1 MTRTAPDLDVA
12 GIRSSERIRTA
23 AIRPRVVL
31 GWAGA
36 AALVVAGGTLAAVTF
51 TADDEGT
58 VETPT
63 GRADTATPAC
73 VWISQV
79 DGPVVPEEL
88 LGAAPT
94 PESVLVFEQC
104 DGDWTG
110 DMAWMD
116 SGDDL
121 APAGD
126 DGLPNPFEAGNRAV
140 ERLLEEGPNRP

>member
-1 MTRTAPDLDVA
+1 MTRTASDIDVA
-12 GIRSSERIRTA
+12 GIRSSERIRTT
-23 AIRPRVVL
+23 AIGPKAVI
-31 GWAGA
+31 GWVSATA
-36 AALVVAGGTLAAVTF
+36 VVVAGGALAALTF
-51 TADDEGT
+51 AADDEGT
-58 VETPT
+58 VEAPT
-63 GRADTATPAC
+63 GRADTGTPAC
-73 VWISQV
+73 VWTSQV
-79 DGPVVPEEL
+79 DGPVVPAEL

-110 DMAWMD
+110 DMAWLD

-140 ERLLEEGPNRP
+140 ERLDE